1 VFPADL
7 QAAAA
12 LGGEMGRR
20 LLAFDWAGHPLG
32 DPGGWSPAVKT
43 TVATALACRFPTVL
57 WLGERLHLIYNDAY
71 IPMLGDKHPAALGA
85 AGAEVWWD
93 IWDVVGPML
102 DSVVKSGVAT
112 WSDDLM
118 LALVNEGRR
127 QERYFTFT
135 YSPIIGGDGRVEGV
149 FCAVAET
156 TERVLGER
164 RLQALNALSAA
175 LIDVQS
181 AEQALTA
188 VIEVCAAHHTDL
200 PFAAV
205 YTAGDPPAGGWR
217 HGTTP
222 GIAGL
227 LPASLPPLLDAA
239 SAGPGGVRVVA
250 GLPALLPGLAA
261 RFGDRCPEQA
271 LVVPVGEA
279 PGGSGAAV
287 LVLGLNCWRPLDDQY
302 RGFCGLVADQVSAA
316 LASARAYEA
325 ERRRAESLAE
335 LDRAKTAFLA
345 NVSHEFRTPLT
356 LMLGPLEDALAAV
369 PAGSN
374 LAERLET
381 VQRNGRRLRRLVNS
395 LLEFSQIQ
403 AGHSRPQLVTADLG
417 ALTAGIASSFADVCK
432 LAGIELMLDCRP
444 AWAQVDPDMWETVVL
459 NLISNAFKYTF
470 AGSITVRTGPD
481 PEGGIRMSVS
491 DTGTGIAAD
500 HLPHLFERFYRTP
513 NATGCGPTSASWPR
527 PAPG

>member
-1 VFPADL
+1 MFPADL

-12 LGGEMGRR
+12 LGGEMGQR

-71 IPMLGDKHPAALGA
+71 IPVLGDKHPAALGA

-118 LALVNEGRR
+118 LGLVNEGRR
-127 QERYFTFT
+127 RERYFTFT

-188 VIEVCAAHHTDL
+188 VIEVCAAHDADL

-205 YTAGDPPAGGWR
+205 YTAGDPPAGGWL
-217 HGTTP
+217 HGATP
-222 GIAGL
+222 GMAGL
-227 LPASLPPLLDAA
+227 LPSSLPPLLDAA
-239 SAGPGGVRVVA
+239 SAGPGRCAHCCRAACSAARAGGPVRGSVPRAGPGGPGGRGTRGFWGCSSGA
-250 GLPALLPGLAA
+250 GLEL
-261 RFGDRCPEQA
+261 
-271 LVVPVGEA
+271 
-279 PGGSGAAV
+279 
-287 LVLGLNCWRPLDDQY
+287 
-302 RGFCGLVADQVSAA
+302 
-316 LASARAYEA
+316 LASA
-325 ERRRAESLAE
+325 
-335 LDRAKTAFLA
+335 
-345 NVSHEFRTPLT
+345 
-356 LMLGPLEDALAAV
+356 
-369 PAGSN
+369 
-374 LAERLET
+374 
-381 VQRNGRRLRRLVNS
+381 
-395 LLEFSQIQ
+395 
-403 AGHSRPQLVTADLG
+403 
-417 ALTAGIASSFADVCK
+417 
-432 LAGIELMLDCRP
+432 
-444 AWAQVDPDMWETVVL
+444 
-459 NLISNAFKYTF
+459 
-470 AGSITVRTGPD
+470 
-481 PEGGIRMSVS
+481 
-491 DTGTGIAAD
+491 
-500 HLPHLFERFYRTP
+500 
-513 NATGCGPTSASWPR
+513 
-527 PAPG
+527 